1 MCKNKAGQACYQYY
15 STISGGCGS
24 LLLPLCESPAGLYI
38 NTREAEV
45 SLSLTPSHRA
55 TTAGETTSTNRSN
68 YLGDKE
74 LHTGGKHSLNLE
86 KERYNHRYWGK
97 NFNVSSNCKVSH
109 KKFGY
114 ESP

>member
-55 TTAGETTSTNRSN
+55 TTAGETTPQANHHQKQLPR
-68 YLGDKE
+68 DKE

-86 KERYNHRYWGK
+86 KERYNHRYWDK
-97 NFNVSSNCKVSH
+97 
-109 KKFGY
+109 
-114 ESP
+114 